1 MTKKKS
7 TSPKTTLPPDVAKKI
22 LSADLAKIVKKAK
35 DPTARLTVSERNLLS
50 QMAAGENPIEDKEIA
65 PSFVTSIAALCGVLG
80 VDRKTYYRWKKKF
93 GDKIPKNRTN
103 GTYDVTAWRE
113 FMIKHNLAD
122 SALTTTTTE
131 EEQEDLD
138 TLKRKDLDVKVRERE
153 FKLSVLRGDYV
164 HTEDVREEWT
174 MQVKDAIKLLRDKLE
189 NELPPILSGLD
200 AVRIRREMER
210 VVDEYCAVMAL
221 AGDDRDT
228 KSQSTEAKKDLEPS
242 VDASR

>member
-1 MTKKKS
+1 
-7 TSPKTTLPPDVAKKI
+7 
-22 LSADLAKIVKKAK
+22 
-35 DPTARLTVSERNLLS
+35 
-50 QMAAGENPIEDKEIA
+50 
-65 PSFVTSIAALCGVLG
+65 
-80 VDRKTYYRWKKKF
+80 
-93 GDKIPKNRTN
+93 
-103 GTYDVTAWRE
+103 
-113 FMIKHNLAD
+113 
-122 SALTTTTTE
+122 
-131 EEQEDLD
+131 
-138 TLKRKDLDVKVRERE
+138 
-153 FKLSVLRGDYV
+153 
-164 HTEDVREEWT
+164 